1 MTNGD
6 WDRSVKRFKSKD
18 HLISTLFCSFAECN
32 SLREVSGAMLGL
44 SDKTES
50 FKLSHI
56 PKHIT
61 LSDANKNRKIV
72 FFEDIYNKLLFEYGS
87 VLSDSRIQDVLKKQ
101 FKIVDSTTIS
111 LFKDILNWV
120 GR

>member
-18 HLISTLFCSFAECN
+18 HLISTLFCSFAKGN
-32 SLREVSGAMLGL
+32 LLREVSGAMLGL
-44 SDKTES
+44 SGKTEI
-50 FKLSHI
+50 FRLSHV
-56 PKHIT
+56 PKRGT